1 MTTMKPICINFKPS
15 FTLSAIVVLMSLIM
29 CCILIPLNLYWQI
42 KLAIVLVIMLAAIDT
57 VSRYGLLRLP
67 SSCVAL
73 TVNAKNELQITRRD
87 GVQLADLSV
96 TDDSV
101 ATPSLTVMVYH
112 QKNATLMSRVFCARL
127 IILPDALDAESYR
140 QLRVWLRWGLKR
152 TANTN

>member
-1 MTTMKPICINFKPS
+1 
-15 FTLSAIVVLMSLIM
+15 
-29 CCILIPLNLYWQI
+29 
-42 KLAIVLVIMLAAIDT
+42 
-57 VSRYGLLRLP
+57 
-67 SSCVAL
+67 
-73 TVNAKNELQITRRD
+73 
-87 GVQLADLSV
+87 VQLADLSV

-101 ATPSLTVMVYH
+101 VTPSLTVMVYH